1 MLSSGS
7 YDKSW
12 ARNTGIFSSGRKRN
26 FKWLCLSPLSRGG
39 LRVLWLLF
47 LSWWL
52 WDPVLDTRLG
62 SLVWLLYH
70 AALRTLCPIPQLLP
84 SALSCGE
91 GPLSL
96 PRVGG
101 SWKLSF
107 SLLAHFPVFTVPG
120 PTYNWSSF
128 HPSCFLVS
136 KKGKTKQNKT
146 TESGKKP
153 HAAGILAPGRV
164 FLVNDSS
171 GHFCW

>member
-1 MLSSGS
+1 M
-7 YDKSW
+7 
-12 ARNTGIFSSGRKRN
+12 T
-26 FKWLCLSPLSRGG
+26 P
-39 LRVLWLLF
+39 
-47 LSWWL
+47 
-52 WDPVLDTRLG
+52 G

-84 SALSCGE
+84 SALHCGE

-107 SLLAHFPVFTVPG
+107 SLLAHFPVFTAPG
-120 PTYNWSSF
+120 LLTTGALFILHVFW
-128 HPSCFLVS
+128 FLK
-136 KKGKTKQNKT
+136 KKGKQNRT
-146 TESGKKP
+146 TESGQKP
-153 HAAGILAPGRV
+153 HAAGILVPGRV